1 MNIKSHGTWARYT
14 PAKFPEGA
22 PPNALFS
29 RRVSD
34 GVDWYDYVNS
44 GENFARDSI
53 KMTVREGKFVGA
65 ATVDPTM
72 LFPGDDL
79 ILEVTGVS
87 MTGPQKEFGGKMA
100 TNAAD
105 RQVFTAPLPVPEPP
119 DRVADLL
126 KRLEALEAKGT

>member
-22 PPNALFS
+22 PSNALFS
-29 RRVSD
+29 RRVND
-34 GVDWYDYVNS
+34 GVDWYNYVNS

-65 ATVDPTM
+65 ANVDPTR
-72 LFPGDDL
+72 LFPGDGL
-79 ILEVTGVS
+79 ILEVSGVH
-87 MTGPQKEFGGKMA
+87 TDDPQKLFGCKIYDDA
-100 TNAAD
+100 KKTFND
-105 RQVFTAPLPVPEPP
+105 PPPPEVPP
-119 DRVADLL
+119 DRLADLL